1 MQSFYTQLFSQP
13 QNQNTQMVA
22 LARITHLSND
32 KLRSLAAYMIW
43 SIWN

>member
-1 MQSFYTQLFSQP
+1 MQSFYTQLFNQP
-13 QNQNTQMVA
+13 QNAQMVA
-22 LARITHLSND
+22 LARITHLSDD